1 MFPRH
6 VLEHMVLHPPSQLG
20 TTATPDVNRLAHKHK
35 NVTLMFMDIIGEA
48 SGAGG
53 WGAAG
58 DGGRRGV
65 GRRRRV
71 DGGRQEGAGG
81 FMRVFHC

>member
-58 DGGRRGV
+58 DGGRRG
-65 GRRRRV
+65 
-71 DGGRQEGAGG
+71 G
-81 FMRVFHC
+81 FHASVPLLMEA